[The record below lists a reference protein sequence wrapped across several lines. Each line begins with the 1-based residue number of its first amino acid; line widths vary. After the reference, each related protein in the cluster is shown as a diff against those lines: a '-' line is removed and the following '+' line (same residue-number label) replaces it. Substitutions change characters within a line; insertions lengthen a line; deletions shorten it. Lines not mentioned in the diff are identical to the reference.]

1 MAPPKT
7 SNAAMTKS
15 NLFLASASPRRRE
28 LLALLGIPFEVV
40 SNDIVERQ
48 AKGESAY
55 AYVERLAREKAEA
68 GIQGR
73 SGVVIGSDTL
83 GVLDGVVLEKP
94 RDKED
99 ALRMWR
105 AMSGRS
111 HEILTAVAVTDGTST
126 ESRVVLTEVFFR
138 RLSESEMAYY
148 WTTGEPQDKA
158 GAYAIQGVGGAFVE
172 RINGSY
178 HAVVGLPLVE
188 TAELLSIY
196 GIRVLN
202 SDE

>member
-1 MAPPKT
+1 
-7 SNAAMTKS
+7 MTKS

-111 HEILTAVAVTDGTST
+111 HEILTSVAVTDGTST

-138 RLSESEMAYY
+138 QVSEAEMAYY
-148 WTTGEPQDKA
+148 WMTGEPQDKA

>member
-1 MAPPKT
+1 
-7 SNAAMTKS
+7 MTKS

>member
-1 MAPPKT
+1 
-7 SNAAMTKS
+7 MTKS

-83 GVLDGVVLEKP
+83 GVLDGVVIENP

-111 HEILTAVAVTDGTST
+111 HEILTSVAVTDGTST

-138 RLSESEMAYY
+138 QLSEAEMAYY
-148 WTTGEPQDKA
+148 WMTGEPQDKA